1 MQRPPCPRGSSVRTR
16 VGSRSAPP
24 QTSSSSVKNSRSSAC
39 SWEEKRMSQPE
50 VVPEPGAQ
58 FLAEIRE
65 QPAALRRLLE
75 HRDEFRDVAARAPDG
90 LVRMVAHGSSDNAAS
105 YGVYAFGLLA
115 GQTALRDSIS
125 LTVYYGAKLDF
136 AGSTVI
142 ALSQSGRTP
151 DVLEYVTRARRAG
164 AFTVAVTNDT
174 DSALADAADAV
185 LPLSA
190 GAEHAVA
197 ATKTYLNTLAALA
210 LLAAELGGRGDE
222 IAGGLDWVAA
232 ALERELPLLERA
244 SASMAV
250 PFASVGRLFAI
261 GRGPEFATAR
271 EIALKLLETC
281 QIAAEPLTA
290 TDLAHGP
297 VAALDPLFPVWAVA
311 TDDETLHVVVEAAA
325 RIREAGA
332 TLIASGPAA
341 DAIPDAQY
349 RLPVPEPPL
358 PLLAPILSVVPG
370 QLFAGAVA
378 RAKGLDPDRP
388 RGLSKV
394 TLAR

>member
-1 MQRPPCPRGSSVRTR
+1 M
-16 VGSRSAPP
+16 VG
-24 QTSSSSVKNSRSSAC
+24 
-39 SWEEKRMSQPE
+39 
-50 VVPEPGAQ
+50 
-58 FLAEIRE
+58 
-65 QPAALRRLLE
+65 
-75 HRDEFRDVAARAPDG
+75 
-90 LVRMVAHGSSDNAAS
+90 HGSSDNAAS

-164 AFTVAVTNDT
+164 AFTVAVTNDA

>member
-1 MQRPPCPRGSSVRTR
+1 
-16 VGSRSAPP
+16 
-24 QTSSSSVKNSRSSAC
+24 
-39 SWEEKRMSQPE
+39 MSLPE
-50 VVPEPGAQ
+50 PEPVPEPGAQ
-58 FLAEIRE
+58 FLGEIRE

-75 HRDEFRDVAARAPDG
+75 HRAQYVDVAARARPG

-115 GQTALRDSIS
+115 GRTATRDSIS

-136 AGSTVI
+136 EHSTVI

-164 AFTVAVTNDT
+164 AFTVAVTNDPE
-174 DSALADAADAV
+174 SALAEAADAV
-185 LPLSA
+185 LPLAA

-197 ATKTYLNTLAALA
+197 ATKTYLNTLASLA
-210 LLAAELGGRGDE
+210 LLAGELGGRGDE
-222 IAGGLDWVAA
+222 VAGGLEAVAD
-232 ALERELPLLERA
+232 ALELELPLLERA
-244 SASMAV
+244 AASIAV
-250 PFASVGRLFAI
+250 PFASVGRMFAI

-297 VAALDPLFPVWAVA
+297 VAALDALFPVWAVA
-311 TDDETLHVVVEAAA
+311 TDDESLDVVVEAAA

-341 DAIPDAQY
+341 SAIPDAQY
-349 RLPVPEPPL
+349 RLPVPKPPI
-358 PLLAPILSVVPG
+358 PLLAPLLSVVAG

>member
-1 MQRPPCPRGSSVRTR
+1 
-16 VGSRSAPP
+16 
-24 QTSSSSVKNSRSSAC
+24 
-39 SWEEKRMSQPE
+39 MSQPE
-50 VVPEPGAQ
+50 PVPDVPEPGAQ

-65 QPAALRRLLE
+65 QPAALRRVLDQ
-75 HRDEFRDVAARAPDG
+75 RAQYADVAARARPG
-90 LVRMVAHGSSDNAAS
+90 LIRMVAHGSSDNAAS

-125 LTVYYGAKLDF
+125 LTVYYGAQLDF
-136 AGSTVI
+136 AHSTVI

-164 AFTVAVTNDT
+164 AFTVGVTNDPE
-174 DSALADAADAV
+174 SALADAADAV
-185 LPLSA
+185 LPLAA

-197 ATKTYLNTLAALA
+197 ATKTYLNTLASLA
-210 LLAAELGGRGDE
+210 LLAGELGGRGDE
-222 IAGGLDWVAA
+222 VASGLAAVADS
-232 ALERELPLLERA
+232 LESELPHLERA
-244 SASMAV
+244 AASIAV
-250 PFASVGRLFAI
+250 PFASVGRMFAI

-297 VAALDPLFPVWAVA
+297 VAALDALFPVWAVA
-311 TDDETLHVVVEAAA
+311 TDDETLDVVVEAAA

-341 DAIPDAQY
+341 AAIPDAQY
-349 RLPVPEPPL
+349 RLPVPKPPL
-358 PLLAPILSVVPG
+358 ALLAPLLSVVAG
-370 QLFAGAVA
+370 QLFAGSVA

>member
-1 MQRPPCPRGSSVRTR
+1 
-16 VGSRSAPP
+16 
-24 QTSSSSVKNSRSSAC
+24 
-39 SWEEKRMSQPE
+39 MSQPE
-50 VVPEPGAQ
+50 AVPEPGVQ

-75 HRDEFRDVAARAPDG
+75 HRAEFRDVAARAPAG

-115 GQTALRDSIS
+115 GRTALRDSIS
-125 LTVYYGAKLDF
+125 LTVYYGAELDF
-136 AGSTVI
+136 ADSTVI

-164 AFTVAVTNDT
+164 AFTVAVTNDER
-174 DSALADAADAV
+174 SALAEAADAV
-185 LPLSA
+185 IPLAA

-210 LLAAELGGRGDE
+210 LFAAELGGRGDE
-222 IAGGLDWVAA
+222 VADGLDWVAG
-232 ALERELPLLERA
+232 ALEQDLPLLEREA
-244 SASMAV
+244 AAIAV
-250 PFASVGRLFAI
+250 PFASVGRMFAI

-311 TDDETLHVVVEAAA
+311 TDDETLDVVVEAAA

-341 DAIPDAQY
+341 NAIPDAQY
-349 RLPVPEPPL
+349 RLPVPKPPM
-358 PLLAPILSVVPG
+358 PLLAPLLSVVAG

>member
-1 MQRPPCPRGSSVRTR
+1 
-16 VGSRSAPP
+16 
-24 QTSSSSVKNSRSSAC
+24 
-39 SWEEKRMSQPE
+39 MSL
-50 VVPEPGAQ
+50 PEPVTEPGS
-58 FLAEIRE
+58 LYRSEIRE
-65 QPAALRRLLE
+65 QPDALRRLVAG
-75 HRDEFRDVAARAPDG
+75 RDNFARVAAAAPPG
-90 LVRMVAHGSSDNAAS
+90 LIRMVGHGSSDNAAS

-115 GQTALRDSIS
+115 GRTAIRDSIS
-125 LTVYYGAKLDF
+125 LTVYYGAPIDL
-136 AGSTVI
+136 GSSTVV

-151 DVLEYVTRARRAG
+151 DVLEYVTRARKQG
-164 AFTVAVTNDT
+164 AYTIAVTNDAG
-174 DSALADAADAV
+174 SALAEAADAV
-185 LPLSA
+185 LPLAA
-190 GAEHAVA
+190 GHEQAVA
-197 ATKTYLNTLAALA
+197 ATKTYITQLAALA
-210 LLAAELGGRGDE
+210 LLAAELSGRGDE
-222 IAGGLDWVAA
+222 LAAGLTQVADD
-232 ALERELPLLERA
+232 LERHLPLLERA
-244 SASMAV
+244 AAAIAV
-250 PFASVGRLFAI
+250 PFASVGRMFVI

-311 TDDETLHVVVEAAA
+311 TDDESLEVVVEAAA

-349 RLPVPEPPL
+349 RLPVPKPSTA
-358 PLLAPILSVVPG
+358 LLAPLLSVVPG

-394 TLAR
+394 TLAL

>member
-1 MQRPPCPRGSSVRTR
+1 
-16 VGSRSAPP
+16 
-24 QTSSSSVKNSRSSAC
+24 
-39 SWEEKRMSQPE
+39 MSQPE
-50 VVPEPGAQ
+50 AVPEPGVQ

-75 HRDEFRDVAARAPDG
+75 HRAEFRDVAARAPAG

-115 GQTALRDSIS
+115 GRTALRDSIS
-125 LTVYYGAKLDF
+125 LTVYYAAELDF
-136 AGSTVI
+136 ADSTVI

-164 AFTVAVTNDT
+164 AFTVAVTNDER
-174 DSALADAADAV
+174 SALAEAADAV
-185 LPLSA
+185 IPLAA

-210 LLAAELGGRGDE
+210 LFAAELGGRGDE
-222 IAGGLDWVAA
+222 VADGLDWVAG
-232 ALERELPLLERA
+232 ALEQELPLLEREA
-244 SASMAV
+244 AAIAV
-250 PFASVGRLFAI
+250 PFASVGRMFAI

-311 TDDETLHVVVEAAA
+311 TPDETLDVVVEAAA

-341 DAIPDAQY
+341 NAIPDAQY
-349 RLPVPEPPL
+349 RLPVPNPPM
-358 PLLAPILSVVPG
+358 PLLAPLLSVVAG

-394 TLAR
+394 TMAR